1 MSIMVEVAPGRY
13 VNEATASK
21 LGMQVTGKR
30 YVTEDHVEG
39 HEPPQRIKK
48 TSAPKPEKAAPKKTI
63 MDATFD
69 MPREEPPAPKTA
81 VREWLTEMMKGAHV
95 TKIPTIPQP
104 EPRGWKPRE
113 RPKAAND
120 NEPAIPVCEALIR
133 DKRPDD
139 AAMVRRY
146 IMLVDVAGLPQ
157 EDVQAEVGHQGI
169 DIARRRTFDDNGRM
183 QDHGVRESK
192 KVAISRGVRT
202 TITSDDVPSRA
213 QAPAVPTIGEDNII
227 AFMDAKA
234 ILGPLRAAL
243 GPLLDV
249 FELAA
254 LSGLTMTQIGE
265 LQGLKGKPASGAGKM
280 VVYMAIDTLRDSWNR
295 YSRLAAVQARQ
306 AHDAL
311 QKAGDKRNAD
321 NVLYFGKDITKRPGT
336 IYGRS
341 KAA

>member
-1 MSIMVEVAPGRY
+1 MMLMLEIEPGRF
-13 VNEATASK
+13 VNEIAITR
-21 LGMQVTGKR
+21 LGLKPIGRSYETDSQAMDAPTPR
-30 YVTEDHVEG
+30 
-39 HEPPQRIKK
+39 KK
-48 TSAPKPEKAAPKKTI
+48 KNAAPKPEKTPPAKVI

-69 MPREEPPAPKTA
+69 LPREEPPAPKTA
-81 VREWLTEMMKGAHV
+81 VREWLASMMKGATV
-95 TKIPTIPQP
+95 TKIPTVPQP

-139 AAMVRRY
+139 AAMIRRY

-169 DIARRRTFDDNGRM
+169 DIARRRSFDDNGRM
-183 QDHGVRESK
+183 RDHGVRESK
-192 KVAISRGVRT
+192 KVAISRGVRNSVT
-202 TITSDDVPSRA
+202 AEDVPTRT
-213 QAPAVPTIGEDNII
+213 QAPAVPTIGEDSII
-227 AFMDAKA
+227 AYMDAKA

-265 LQGLKGKPASGAGKM
+265 YRGFKGKQASAAGKM
-280 VVYMAIDTLRDSWNR
+280 VVYMAIDHLRDAWNR
-295 YSRLAAVQARQ
+295 DSRLAAVQARQ
-306 AHDAL
+306 ANDAVL
-311 QKAGDKRNAD
+311 KAGDMRDAA

>member
-1 MSIMVEVAPGRY
+1 MS
-13 VNEATASK
+13 
-21 LGMQVTGKR
+21 
-30 YVTEDHVEG
+30 H
-39 HEPPQRIKK
+39 
-48 TSAPKPEKAAPKKTI
+48 PETY
-63 MDATFD
+63 D
-69 MPREEPPAPKTA
+69 MPVDIPAEKTA
-81 VREWLTEMMKGAHV
+81 AREWLASLMKGATV
-95 TKIPTIPQP
+95 THCPTKPQP
-104 EPRGWKPRE
+104 EPKPWKPRE
-113 RPKAAND
+113 RNSAAND

-169 DIARRRTFDDNGRM
+169 DIARRRSFDDNGRM
-183 QDHGVRESK
+183 RDHGMRESK

-213 QAPAVPTIGEDNII
+213 QAPAVPTIGEDSLI
-227 AFMDAKA
+227 AHMDAKA

-265 LQGLKGKPASGAGKM
+265 LRGLKGKPASGAGKM
-280 VVYMAIDTLRDSWNR
+280 VVYMAIDTLRDAWNR
-295 YSRLAAVQARQ
+295 DNRLAAVQARQ
-306 AHDAL
+306 AHAAVR
-311 QKAGDKRNAD
+311 KAGDKRNAL
-321 NVLYFGKDITKRPGT
+321 NLIYFGKDINKRPGT